1 RVSLLDNVDVIEMM
15 MDVVGAAINERDAFA
30 IIQTLYKEK
39 LISRRERDLMLAATA
54 KSTLAPHGTRG
65 EGNGL
70 RAQILMSLL
79 NRLRYES

>member
-1 RVSLLDNVDVIEMM
+1 MSLLDNVDVIEMM

-39 LISRRERDLMLAATA
+39 LISRREGDLMLAATA
-54 KSTLAPHGTRG
+54 KSTLAPHSTRT
-65 EGNGL
+65 EENSL